1 MIQEL
6 KKTIEHQQTQLQEI
20 GDSRDLQRTPEG
32 SNWNGAQCI
41 MHMCLATELYLDQIE
56 KKMHLLKSARGP
68 YKQGFWAKKF
78 IKGLSPDKEG
88 KIRNK
93 MKTMKVFEPDPVESE
108 IAVSRLKN
116 DLDRMLRIL
125 DQLEGKDLRSFKVTS
140 ALGPILKFYIGDALQ
155 FVNGH
160 NARHFVQLE
169 TITAGFKVSTVPS

>member
-6 KKTIEHQQTQLQEI
+6 KKTIEQQRAQLLEI
-20 GDSRDLQRTPEG
+20 GQGRDLQRTPEG

-41 MHMCLATELYLDQIE
+41 MHMCLATELYLNQIE
-56 KKMHLLKSARGP
+56 KKLHLLKPAKGQ

-78 IKGLSPDKEG
+78 TKGLSPDENG

-93 MKTMKVFEPDPVESE
+93 MKTMKVFEPEDVDSNE
-108 IAVSRLKN
+108 AVSRLTE
-116 DLDRMLRIL
+116 DLDRTLQVL
-125 DQLEGKDLRSFKVTS
+125 EKLEGKDLRSFKVTS
-140 ALGPILKFYIGDALQ
+140 ALGPILKFYVGDALR

-169 TITAGFKVSTVPS
+169 NITREFKLASVPS